1 MSVPKGWKDKVYT
14 VYILGSICYE
24 VVSYEL
30 VWLIVEEKIKALA
43 TDKKDEFAE
52 GLLPIK
58 AAALKKAPFPCLFL
72 RKHPN
77 K

>member
-1 MSVPKGWKDKVYT
+1 
-14 VYILGSICYE
+14 L
-24 VVSYEL
+24 L
-30 VWLIVEEKIKALA
+30 QEKIKALA
-43 TDKKDEFAE
+43 TEKKDELAE

-58 AAALKKAPFPCLFL
+58 AAALKKAPFPFLFF